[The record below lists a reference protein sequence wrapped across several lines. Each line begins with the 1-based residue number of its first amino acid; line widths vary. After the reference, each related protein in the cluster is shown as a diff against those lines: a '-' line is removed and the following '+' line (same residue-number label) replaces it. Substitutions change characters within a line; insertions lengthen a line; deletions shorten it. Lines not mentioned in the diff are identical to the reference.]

1 MPIRRLFIA
10 LPLAGLSFIAQ
21 AGPLSLN
28 TALDLAERQSPNL
41 AASSA
46 QLDASRSAAV
56 PAGALPDPKLITG
69 IDNYPI
75 SGMDGSHLKRD
86 FMTMQ
91 KVGLM
96 QEVPNADKRRAREDV
111 AAADIEIA
119 SAQREVSR
127 LQVRRDTAI
136 AWLNRYY
143 LERKLDLFTQLER
156 ENRTLD
162 DAVRAQITGGR
173 SPVADAVM
181 PKQEAVRLDDRQDD
195 LSRDLAKARAALRR
209 QIGGAGDD
217 VLIGEPPEWPIDA
230 EHFHQHLQHHPELQ
244 ASSAEVQ
251 RATAEV
257 READAAKKSDWGVEV
272 AYQKRAPEFGDM
284 VSVQF
289 TFDLPVFTSRRQEPQ
304 AAAKRAELDRAEAE
318 RDDMLREHVNQLDND
333 LADYAALDRQLD
345 RAQNTTLPLARQKVD
360 LLTTSYKAGRTD
372 LSGVIAARR
381 ELIDERLRLID
392 LQRQRAITAAQLH
405 FAYGDETQ

>member
-1 MPIRRLFIA
+1 
-10 LPLAGLSFIAQ
+10 
-21 AGPLSLN
+21 
-28 TALDLAERQSPNL
+28 
-41 AASSA
+41 
-46 QLDASRSAAV
+46 
-56 PAGALPDPKLITG
+56 
-69 IDNYPI
+69 
-75 SGMDGSHLKRD
+75 
-86 FMTMQ
+86 
-91 KVGLM
+91 M

-111 AAADIEIA
+111 AAADIEA
-119 SAQREVSR
+119 SAARREVSR

-162 DAVRAQITGGR
+162 DAVRAQIAGGR
-173 SPVADAVM
+173 SPVADAVI
-181 PKQEAVRLDDRQDD
+181 PKQEAARLADRQDD

-209 QIGGAGDD
+209 QIGSAGDD
-217 VLIGEPPEWPIDA
+217 VLIGDAPAWPIDA
-230 EHFHQHLQHHPELQ
+230 NHFHQHLQRHPELQ
-244 ASSAEVQ
+244 ASAADVQ
-251 RATAEV
+251 RAAAEV
-257 READAAKKSDWGVEV
+257 READAGKKSDWGVEV

-289 TFDLPVFTSRRQEPQ
+289 TFDLPVFTARRQEPQ

-333 LADYAALDRQLD
+333 LADYAALERQLD
-345 RAQNTTLPLARQKVD
+345 RAENTSLPLASQKVD
-360 LLTTSYKAGRTD
+360 LLTAGYKAGRVD
-372 LSGVIAARR
+372 LSSVIAARR